1 MKKMKKILVLATVL
15 FGLNTITNAQVSV
28 TEDNNI
34 KNFRFGLKGD
44 LSIDWLSP
52 DNDKKFESNCVGIGY
67 DWGLQ
72 LEFRL
77 NKTLSF
83 VSGLS
88 LKNSSGSLNY
98 FSASSADST
107 FYILDKDEEFVPFDT
122 AAANVATNTVYFLQS
137 RKYSINYVN
146 IPLMLKMK
154 TNEIG
159 YLTYFGQF
167 GANIGIKTK
176 ARVSDESKLVNGN
189 VVNKEKL
196 DLTDGVQPIR
206 FGITIG
212 GGAEYNFSG
221 STSMFFG
228 LQYNHY
234 FTNTL
239 TSEKNEKYLRKFDST
254 EGTFDNVGAKAMP
267 GSVSLT
273 VGILF

>member
-1 MKKMKKILVLATVL
+1 
-15 FGLNTITNAQVSV
+15 
-28 TEDNNI
+28 
-34 KNFRFGLKGD
+34 
-44 LSIDWLSP
+44 
-52 DNDKKFESNCVGIGY
+52 
-67 DWGLQ
+67 
-72 LEFRL
+72 
-77 NKTLSF
+77 
-83 VSGLS
+83 
-88 LKNSSGSLNY
+88 
-98 FSASSADST
+98 
-107 FYILDKDEEFVPFDT
+107 
-122 AAANVATNTVYFLQS
+122 
-137 RKYSINYVN
+137 
-146 IPLMLKMK
+146 MK

-176 ARVSDESKLVNGN
+176 ARVYDESKLVSNGN
-189 VVNKEKL
+189 VVNHEKL

-239 TSEKNEKYLRKFDST
+239 TTEKNEKYLRKYDFTDN
-254 EGTFDNVGAKAMP
+254 TFNNVGAKALA

>member
-1 MKKMKKILVLATVL
+1 MKMKKILLLTAVL
-15 FGLNTITNAQVSV
+15 FGLNTLASAQDGS
-28 TEDNNI
+28 ED

-44 LSIDWLSP
+44 LSLDWLNP
-52 DNDKKFESNCVGIGY
+52 DNDKKFESNGVGIGY

-72 LEFRL
+72 LEFKI

-88 LKNSSGSLNY
+88 LKNSSGSLKY
-98 FSASSADST
+98 FGASSADST

-122 AAANVATNTVYFLQS
+122 AALGVTTNTAYFLQN

-146 IPLMLKMK
+146 IPVILKMK

-176 ARVSDESKLVNGN
+176 ARVNDESKLVNGN
-189 VVNKEKL
+189 VVSKEKL
-196 DLTDGVQPIR
+196 DISDGVQPVR

-234 FTNTL
+234 FTNAL
-239 TSEKNEKYLRKFDST
+239 TSEKREKYLRKYNSST
-254 EGTFDNVGAKAMP
+254 NTYENVGAKALAR
-267 GSVSLT
+267 SVSLT
-273 VGILF
+273 IGILF